1 MAYAM
6 RERLKFA
13 DFKSLYSNSLK
24 SIDTEENL
32 DMYFTRPIGLV
43 FAILW
48 DKLRISPNAITVL
61 GIILGIGAGFMFA
74 HTSLTYNILGVA
86 LLMLANFCDSSD
98 GQMARLTN
106 QQSLVGRVLDGFS
119 GDIWF
124 VAIYLGIVFR
134 LFNQNIPG
142 LQMHWGIS
150 ILALCAV
157 AGLLCHSPQSSLADY
172 YRQIHL
178 YFLNNSNKEFNT
190 SEQQTHMLNIVKAN
204 NGSWIERMFYY
215 NYASYCRSQE
225 KRTPRFQ
232 AFFKAYLANPNEEV
246 RQKFIEGS
254 KPLMK
259 YTNTLTFN
267 TRALV
272 LYVACLVDEP
282 WIYPLFEIVVLSL
295 IYINMH
301 NKHERLCAKLT
312 KEL

>member
-1 MAYAM
+1 M

-13 DFKSLYSNSLK
+13 DFKSLYSSSLK
-24 SIDTEENL
+24 SRDTEERL
-32 DMYFTRPIGLV
+32 DMYFTRPVGLV

-48 DKLRISPNAITVL
+48 DKLRVHPNAITVL
-61 GIILGIGAGFMFA
+61 SIILGAGAGYMFA
-74 HTSLTYNILGVA
+74 HTSLTYNILGVV
-86 LLMLANFCDSSD
+86 LLVLANFCDSTD
-98 GQMARLTN
+98 GQLARLTH
-106 QQSLVGRVLDGFS
+106 QQSLVGRVLDGLS
-119 GDIWF
+119 GDVWF

-134 LFNQNIPG
+134 LSNQNVPG
-142 LQMHWGIS
+142 LQTHWGVGIF
-150 ILALCAV
+150 ALCAV
-157 AGLLCHSPQSSLADY
+157 AGLLCHSPQASLADY

-178 YFLNNSNKEFNT
+178 YFLNNANKEFNT
-190 SEQQTHMLNIVKAN
+190 SEQQTRLLNIAKAN
-204 NGSWIERMFYY
+204 NANWVERMFYS

-232 AFFKAYLANPNEEV
+232 AFIKAYLANPSEEV
-246 RQKFIEGS
+246 RLKFIDGS

-267 TRALV
+267 TRAIV
-272 LYVACLVDEP
+272 LYVACLIDEP

-301 NKHERLCAKLT
+301 NRHERLCAKLT